1 MTALASLGWQGHIA
15 TGVWWDTGASET
27 MAAGLVTAQGA
38 ATLSQET
45 ASAGE
50 CAWLLLSP
58 LCLSDSFE
66 DLVVIWKMLHAASG
80 EKMYLHI
87 SLKNF
92 CQIAESSNLF
102 LQDSRDGLVHFAK

>member
-15 TGVWWDTGASET
+15 TGVWWDTGASEP
-27 MAAGLVTAQGA
+27 MAAGLVTVQGA

-50 CAWLLLSP
+50 CAWLLFSP

-66 DLVVIWKMLHAASG
+66 DLVVIGKTLHATSG
-80 EKMYLHI
+80 QRCI
-87 SLKNF
+87 CTSL
-92 CQIAESSNLF
+92 
-102 LQDSRDGLVHFAK
+102 